1 MSLAEILSAILVGLA
16 VNECC
21 RFSEW
26 AARRLIGWAARLLYG
41 DPPRAQSRIV
51 EHTGNLDNCRG
62 QLAKLCYAL
71 RLTVAGILTWTRQV
85 TGRSAAPAGER
96 PDPAYFCSAA
106 VEAISRAL
114 TLQGFYDIRAL
125 PRARR
130 REFGV
135 LTARLHELLRHPAE
149 AYDQDSAA
157 RLLTVAA
164 TACEAYIDDR
174 NERTAERLAQAA
186 GSLAGRLSRDHP
198 AAQGMR
204 RARAHALL
212 QLGHHER
219 AEVLLRE
226 LNAEE
231 IRSFGPDDPRT
242 FPTRR
247 LLSWALVGAGRLAEA
262 EAGFRALDAGMAQLS
277 GADSGAGVP
286 LWLHVRCML
295 SWTISRQGR
304 PHEAAAGYDAVI
316 ADRSGE
322 LGPDHPD
329 TLDARH
335 SKGKMF
341 VLAGDGPR
349 ARAVLRPL
357 LADRTRIQGRHHPD
371 TLETR
376 KYLALACACT
386 HPHSARARRKTLREL
401 RRILRIQ
408 TKRHGPDHPNTHDT
422 RQWLATLTG
431 STKRR

>member
-1 MSLAEILSAILVGLA
+1 MSLGEILSAILVGLA

-26 AARRLIGWAARLLYG
+26 AARRLIGWAARLSYG
-41 DPPRAQSRIV
+41 GTPRAQVRIA
-51 EHTGNLDNCRG
+51 EQTGDLDNCRA
-62 QLAKLCYAL
+62 QLAKLCFAL
-71 RLTVAGILTWTRQV
+71 RFTVEGILTWTRRVIGRPV
-85 TGRSAAPAGER
+85 TLASER
-96 PDPAYFCSAA
+96 PDPTYLCSAA
-106 VEAISRAL
+106 VEAISRVL
-114 TLQGFYDIRAL
+114 TLQGFDDIRAL

-130 REFGV
+130 KEFGV

-149 AYDQDSAA
+149 AFDQDSAA

-174 NERTAERLAQAA
+174 NERAAERLAQAA

-198 AAQGMR
+198 AALGVH
-204 RARAHALL
+204 RAYAHALL

-219 AEVLLRE
+219 AEALLRE
-226 LNAEE
+226 LNADET
-231 IRSFGPDDPRT
+231 RRFGPDDPRT
-242 FPTRR
+242 FRTRR
-247 LLSWALVGAGRLAEA
+247 LLSWALVGTGRFAEA
-262 EAGFRALDAGMAQLS
+262 EAGLRALDAGMAQLS

-295 SWTISRQGR
+295 SWTISCQGR
-304 PHEAAAGYDAVI
+304 PHEAAVGYDAVV
-316 ADRSGE
+316 ADRSRE

-335 SKGKMF
+335 SKGKLF
-341 VLAGDGPR
+341 VQHGDGPR
-349 ARAVLRPL
+349 ARAVLRLL
-357 LADRTRIQGRHHPD
+357 LADRTRVQGRHHPD
-371 TLETR
+371 TLETQ
-376 KYLALACACT
+376 KYLALACACS
-386 HPHSARARRKTLREL
+386 HPHGARAGRETLREL

-408 TKRHGPDHPNTHDT
+408 TKKHGPDHPNTHDT